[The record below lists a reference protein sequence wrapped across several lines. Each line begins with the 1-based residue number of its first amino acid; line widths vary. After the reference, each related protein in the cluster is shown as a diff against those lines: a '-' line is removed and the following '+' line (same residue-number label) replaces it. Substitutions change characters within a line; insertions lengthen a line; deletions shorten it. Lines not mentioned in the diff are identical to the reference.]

1 MLEFNFINHSSF
13 SIKKDKTILTID
25 PWFEGSVFNNS
36 WRLLSNTPDNM
47 VNLIKNSNYVWFSHE
62 HPDHFNPP
70 NLSIFNNE
78 TFFLFQKTQDKR
90 VIKFLKKISNNIIEV
105 DSNDKI
111 NLCDNFSIKI
121 FPFQDL
127 DSYCLIEVD
136 NFKILNLNDCDIKSQ
151 DELNKIKNRVG
162 EIDILLAQFSY
173 AIGKTNPDQK
183 DQRKIL
189 SENILNKLDEVI
201 KYFKPRYFIP
211 FASFCY
217 FSHNENFYLND
228 NVNKIDITVEYLSKR
243 NSETKFLVFYPGEKW
258 NFSDSIDNSIGIKK
272 YLIDYNNIKPDVIN
286 IKTIST
292 ADLIESSKSFISKT
306 KKNNNMFFL
315 YNLVNYKFYKIYFKV
330 TNINTYFKFTFNNG
344 LEKID
349 NFNTSNAMCELSSD
363 SLLQL
368 FNSGYGYDALMIG
381 GRFKSNKN
389 GEIALNKIFKFQ
401 TKNYQNQFYNF
412 GNIFKKFITKLSKSS
427 RVNPK
432 R

>member
-13 SIKKDKTILTID
+13 SIKKDKTILTVD
-25 PWFEGSVFNNS
+25 PWIKGSVFNNS
-36 WRLLSNTPDNM
+36 WRLLSSSPDNM
-47 VNLIKNSNYVWFSHE
+47 INLIKNSNYVWFSHE
-62 HPDHFNPP
+62 HPDHFNPS
-70 NLSIFNNE
+70 NLNIFNNE

-90 VIKFLKKISNNIIEV
+90 VIKFLKKISNKTMEV

-127 DSYCLIEVD
+127 DSYCLIQAED
-136 NFKILNLNDCDIKSQ
+136 LKILNLNDCDIKNQ
-151 DELNKIKNRVG
+151 NELNKIKNKVG
-162 EIDILLAQFSY
+162 KIDILLAQFSY
-173 AIGKTNPDQK
+173 AIGKTNPEQN
-183 DQRKIL
+183 DQRKQL
-189 SENILNKLDEVI
+189 SKNILNKLDEII
-201 KYFKPRYFIP
+201 KFFKPKYFIP

-228 NVNKIDITVEYLSKR
+228 NVNKIDDTIEYLSKR
-243 NSETKFLVFYPGEKW
+243 NLDTKFLVFYPGDKW
-258 NFSDSIDNSIGIKK
+258 NFLDSIDNSIALKK
-272 YLIDYNNIKPDVIN
+272 YLIDYKKIKPDVLN
-286 IKTIST
+286 IKKISIT
-292 ADLIESSKSFISKT
+292 ELIESSKMFIIKT
-306 KKNNNMFFL
+306 KKNNDMFFL
-315 YNLVNYKFYKIYFKV
+315 YNLINFKSYKIYFKV
-330 TNINTYFKFTFNNG
+330 SNIDTCFKFTFNNG

-349 NFNTSNAMCELSSD
+349 DFNPTSAMCELSSD

-381 GRFKSNKN
+381 GRFKSNKL

-412 GNIFKKFITKLSKSS
+412 TNILSKTYKKFSKLS
-427 RVNPK
+427 RVDPE

>member
-1 MLEFNFINHSSF
+1 MPEFSFINHSSF
-13 SIKKDKTILTID
+13 SIKKGNTILTVD
-25 PWFEGSVFNNS
+25 PWYEGSVFNNS
-36 WRLLSNTPDNM
+36 WRLLCKTPMNM
-47 VNLIKNSNYVWFSHE
+47 INLIKDSNYVWFSHE

-70 NLSIFNNE
+70 NLKIFNNE
-78 TFFLFQKTQDKR
+78 TFFLFQKTQDQR
-90 VIKFLKKISNNIIEV
+90 VVKFLKKISNKIIEV
-105 DSNDKI
+105 GSNEEI
-111 NLCDNFSIKI
+111 NLCNNFSIKI

-127 DSYCLIEVD
+127 DSYCLIQVD
-136 NFKILNLNDCDIKSQ
+136 DMKILNLNDCDIKNIN
-151 DELNKIKNRVG
+151 ELNEIKNRVG

-173 AIGKTNPDQK
+173 AIGKTNPEHN

-189 SENILNKLDEVI
+189 SMNILNKLDETI
-201 KYFKPRYFIP
+201 KYFKPKYFIP

-228 NVNKIDITVEYLSKR
+228 NVNKIDDTVEYLSKK
-243 NSETKFLVFYPGEKW
+243 NSETKFLVFYPGDKW
-258 NFSDSIDNSIGIKK
+258 NFLDSIDNSIGIKK
-272 YLIDYNNIKPDVIN
+272 YLNDYKKIEPDVLNIKKNSI
-286 IKTIST
+286 TE
-292 ADLIESSKSFISKT
+292 LIESSQMFIKKT
-306 KKNNNMFFL
+306 KKNNDMFFL
-315 YNLVNYKFYKIYFKV
+315 YNLINFKYYKIYFKV
-330 TNINTYFKFTFNNG
+330 TNINACFKFTFNNG

-349 NFNTSNAMCELSSD
+349 NFNPSSAMCELSSD

-412 GNIFKKFITKLSKSS
+412 ANIISKTYKKFSKFS
-427 RVNPK
+427 RVNPD